1 MVSHCLVRHG
11 LLAGLLFALPFS
23 LPAQQG
29 VSSGATPAPTAAA
42 DARLISFPVVIHDRK
57 GNLIS
62 NLTKADLVLQVDDKT
77 QTIASF
83 DKDVKLP
90 LTLGLL
96 FDTSPSERSV
106 FDEQRTAS
114 SAFLDQMIT
123 SPSDQGFVV
132 EFARQVELIQEV
144 TGSRPKLQAALKDL
158 DPPTQDDRSS
168 NSNAGNSDPNNPG
181 GAQPLPSKTLY
192 DATFLSADEL
202 MARQKGRKV
211 LILLT
216 DGIDRGSKENLTK
229 ALDAAQRAD
238 TVIYVLY
245 YKGDNARNDNR
256 PRNIGRNGGY
266 PGGGYPGG
274 GYPGGGYP
282 GGGYPGG
289 GYPGGGYP
297 GGGYPGGGYP
307 GGGYPGNPG
316 GNNGGQLPPST
327 PRTDGRRVLQQMADD
342 TGGHLFELTRKQNA
356 SQIFAQIADEL
367 QATYRLT
374 YNAPASISDGYH
386 RIELELV
393 TPENK
398 KDMSV
403 QTREGFYTGK

>member
-1 MVSHCLVRHG
+1 MVFHCSVRPR
-11 LLAGLLFALPFS
+11 LLAGLLLALPLS
-23 LPAQQG
+23 LPAQQAT
-29 VSSGATPAPTAAA
+29 SSAPAAAA
-42 DARLISFPVVIHDRK
+42 DTRLISFPVVIHDRK
-57 GNLIS
+57 GNLIP
-62 NLTKADLVLQVDDKT
+62 NLTKDDLMLQVDDRN

-83 DKDVKLP
+83 EKDVKLP

-96 FDTSPSERSV
+96 FDIGPSERSV

-123 SPSDQGFVV
+123 APTDQGFVV

-144 TGSRPKLQAALKDL
+144 TGSRPKLQAALKEL
-158 DPPTQDDRSS
+158 DPPTQDDRSTNS
-168 NSNAGNSDPNNPG
+168 NSGSSDPNNPG
-181 GAQPLPSKTLY
+181 GAQPLPTKALY
-192 DATFLSADEL
+192 DAAFLSADEL

-216 DGIDRGSKENLTK
+216 DGIDHGSKENLTK
-229 ALDAAQRAD
+229 ALDAAQHAD
-238 TVIYVLY
+238 TVVYVVY
-245 YKGDNARNDNR
+245 YKGDASRNDNR
-256 PRNIGRNGGY
+256 PRNLGRNGGY

-297 GGGYPGGGYP
+297 GGYP

-316 GNNGGQLPPST
+316 GNNGGQLPPPT

-356 SQIFAQIADEL
+356 SQIFNEIADEL

-386 RIELELV
+386 RIELELQ

>member
-1 MVSHCLVRHG
+1 MVSHCLVRPR
-11 LLAGLLFALPFS
+11 LLAGLLLALPFS
-23 LPAQQG
+23 LPAQQAA
-29 VSSGATPAPTAAA
+29 SSAPAASSTPVAAT

-57 GNLIS
+57 GNLIP
-62 NLTKADLVLQVDDKT
+62 NLTKNDLMLQVDDRN

-123 SPSDQGFVV
+123 TPSDQGFVV
-132 EFARQVELIQEV
+132 EFSRQVELIQEV

-168 NSNAGNSDPNNPG
+168 NSGSGSSDPNNPG

-216 DGIDRGSKENLTK
+216 DGIDHGSKENLTK
-229 ALDAAQRAD
+229 ALDAAQHAD
-238 TVIYVLY
+238 TVIYVIY
-245 YKGDNARNDNR
+245 YKGDASRNDNR
-256 PRNIGRNGGY
+256 PRNIGRN
-266 PGGGYPGG
+266 
-274 GYPGGGYP
+274 
-282 GGGYPGG
+282 
-289 GYPGGGYP
+289 
-297 GGGYPGGGYP
+297 GGYP

-356 SQIFAQIADEL
+356 SQIFGEIADEL

>member
-1 MVSHCLVRHG
+1 MVSLCLARPR
-11 LLAGLLFALPFS
+11 LLAGLFLVLPLS
-23 LPAQQG
+23 LPAQQ
-29 VSSGATPAPTAAA
+29 PALSAPAAA
-42 DARLISFPVVIHDRK
+42 SDSRLISFPVVIHDRK
-57 GNLIS
+57 GNLIP
-62 NLTKADLVLQVDDKT
+62 NLTKDDLMLQVDDRN

-96 FDTSPSERSV
+96 FDNSPAERTV

-123 SPSDQGFVV
+123 TSSDQGFVV

-158 DPPTQDDRSS
+158 DPPTQDDHSANS
-168 NSNAGNSDPNNPG
+168 NSGSSDPNNPAG
-181 GAQPLPSKTLY
+181 TQPLPTKTLY
-192 DATFLSADEL
+192 DAAFLSADEL
-202 MARQKGRKV
+202 MAKHKGRKILV
-211 LILLT
+211 LLT
-216 DGIDRGSKENLTK
+216 DGIDHGSKENLIR
-229 ALDAAQRAD
+229 ALEAAQRAD
-238 TVIYVLY
+238 TVIYVIY
-245 YKGDNARNDNR
+245 YKGDSARTDNR
-256 PRNIGRNGGY
+256 PRNLGRNGGY

-274 GYPGGGYP
+274 YPGGGYP
-282 GGGYPGG
+282 GGYPGG
-289 GYPGGGYP
+289 GYP
-297 GGGYPGGGYP
+297 GGYPGGGYP

-327 PRTDGRRVLQQMADD
+327 PRTDGRRILQQMADD

-367 QATYRLT
+367 QSTYQLT
-374 YNAPASISDGYH
+374 YNAPANISDGYH
-386 RIELELV
+386 RIELELQ